1 MLNKSP
7 KDVIKDYLDKR
18 AAADPQF
25 AVSYAKKNKSIDD
38 CFNYIL
44 GEARSRGSRVCMT
57 DEEVF
62 GLAVHYYD
70 EDNIKVK
77 PVGPAKAVVADKPAP
92 KVKLSAKEKE
102 AAKEEARRLYQQ
114 ECLAEIAKKE
124 AKKKRRPAP
133 VPDQTPSLFEG
144 FDL

>member
-1 MLNKSP
+1 MPNKSA
-7 KDVIKDYLDKR
+7 KDIIKEYLDKR

-25 AVSYAKKNKSIDD
+25 AASYAKENKSIDE
-38 CFNYIL
+38 CFKYIL
-44 GEARSRGSRVCMT
+44 GEARRRGSQVCMT

-92 KVKLSAKEKE
+92 VKLSAKEKE